1 MERTWIEPFIPTPRS
16 FIKPDI
22 LVETEHQI
30 TVLDVS
36 VVANSRMEISQ
47 QLKVGKYGSQE
58 NSEAI
63 MTWIDSEKTIKHQPV
78 IQSSRALMYGPTG
91 RGLRALGLTT
101 RDLSNLCL
109 LALAGSLKCY
119 DTYTVEHKNSG

>member
-1 MERTWIEPFIPTPRS
+1 MERTWIEPIIPTLRS

-22 LVETEHQI
+22 LVETEHQF

-58 NSEAI
+58 NAEAI
-63 MTWIDSEKTIKHQPV
+63 RTWIDSEKPIKHQP
-78 IQSSRALMYGPTG
+78 IILSSRGLMYGPMG
-91 RGLRALGLTT
+91 RGLRSWGLTT
-101 RDLSNLCL
+101 RDLSDLCL
-109 LALAGSLKCY
+109 LAVAGSLKCY
-119 DTYTVEHKNSG
+119 DTYTHGT